1 MKKIAIIGA
10 GMMGREIAIIFAK
23 GGFDVALADVS
34 MEAALEGKQFQ
45 AQILDRE
52 IAKGR
57 LDTEQKEQILSLITP
72 IDNFETLNDV
82 DIVTECASENF
93 EIKQRIFKKL
103 DAICKESCIFLTNTS
118 AISITKLSATVD
130 LPRRKRFL
138 GTHYFSPATVMKLVE
153 IIPGL
158 LCSSKITEEITALMV
173 TLGKTPVLAKDV
185 TGFVV
190 NRIYAAILLEACKI
204 LEEGVAT
211 IEGID
216 TACRLG
222 MGHPI
227 GPFESCD
234 NTSLSLNLAVQG
246 ELFESYGERFRP
258 SPLLARKVFAGHNGK
273 RAGEG
278 FYLWNGPREKGPSMS
293 V

>member
-10 GMMGREIAIIFAK
+10 GMMGREIGINFSKA
-23 GGFDVALADVS
+23 GFDVTLTDVS
-34 MEAALEGKQFQ
+34 MEAALEGKRFQ
-45 AQILDRE
+45 GEILNRE
-52 IAKGR
+52 ISKGR
-57 LDTEQKEQILSLITP
+57 INAEQKEEILSRITP
-72 IDNFETLNDV
+72 VDSFDKLHDV

-93 EIKQRIFKKL
+93 EIKQHIFKQL
-103 DAICKESCIFLTNTS
+103 DEICNESCIFLTNTS
-118 AISITKLSATVD
+118 AISITKLSATVG
-130 LPRRKRFL
+130 PQRRKKFL

-158 LCSSKITEEITALMV
+158 LCSPAITEEIKNLMI
-173 TLGKTPVLAKDV
+173 TIGKTPVLTKDA

-204 LEEGVAT
+204 LEEGVAD
-211 IEGID
+211 IASID

-234 NTSLSLNLAVQG
+234 NTSLSLNLAVQT

-258 SPLLARKVFAGHNGK
+258 SPLLARKVYAGQNGK

-278 FYLWNGPREKGPSMS
+278 FYIWNGSRKSGPSGC